1 MAYKC
6 SSSRLTPS
14 APFFS
19 HVSNKREP
27 FSFFYKPPTSNIIP
41 CCTTYDSPSSS
52 SSSSSPAAS
61 YNPLNRRPFGGA
73 SSPEI
78 SRHWVEADQ
87 PNAYQG
93 ERFTVVSYNILAD
106 RNALKHKDLYTDVN
120 PLYLKWAHRK
130 KLICDELIGLNPDI
144 ICLQEVDKYFD
155 LLMVMEK
162 AGYAGTFKGRT
173 GGNVDGCAMFWKADK
188 LRLLEGESIEFKAL
202 GLRDN
207 VAQLSVFETC
217 KAEPRRLL
225 VGNIHVLY
233 NPSRGEVKLGQIR
246 NLLSRAQ
253 ILAEK
258 WGDVPVILAGDFNST
273 PKLDVMLYS
282 RREMSGQRNCHPP
295 QVFGVEKEMSNPLSL
310 MEGFLNCWSDEE
322 LKTATGDSNYNLVTH
337 ALKLKS
343 SYATVK
349 GSTRTRDLT
358 GEPVATSYH
367 SKFLGTVDY
376 LWYSDGVVP
385 IRVLDTLSFDI
396 LRKTGGLPSKELGS
410 DHLALVSEFVFIPG
424 ASEGSHLITDELT

>member
-1 MAYKC
+1 MSPTNVNHFL
-6 SSSRLTPS
+6 SSTNHPR
-14 APFFS
+14 A
-19 HVSNKREP
+19 
-27 FSFFYKPPTSNIIP
+27 I
-41 CCTTYDSPSSS
+41 
-52 SSSSSPAAS
+52 SSPAA
-61 YNPLNRRPFGGA
+61 PHMILPPPPPHRRRRQPPITLLIAGR
-73 SSPEI
+73 S
-78 SRHWVEADQ
+78 VE
-87 PNAYQG
+87 
-93 ERFTVVSYNILAD
+93 LLL
-106 RNALKHKDLYTDVN
+106 LKFPATGL
-120 PLYLKWAHRK
+120 
-130 KLICDELIGLNPDI
+130 KLIN
-144 ICLQEVDKYFD
+144 Q
-155 LLMVMEK
+155 MH
-162 AGYAGTFKGRT
+162 TKGRT

-273 PKLDVMLYS
+273 PKSPIYEFFASSELDVMLYS